1 MNNYKVYCHT
11 LFDGRKYIGITCQKL
26 NNRWRKNGEGYKTTI
41 HFYRAIQKYG
51 WNKFQHI
58 LIADNLT
65 KEQAEQMEID
75 LIKKYKTNIS
85 KFGFNI
91 SNGGNTLSGYKH
103 SIKAKE
109 KISKALK
116 GKTPY
121 NKGVPMSEEQ
131 KIKISKANKGK
142 KLSKK
147 QIETIKQRTSK
158 KVLCIEINKVFDS
171 LSNASQFINGNRHI
185 CDACKGTRE
194 TAGGYHWK
202 YVN

>member
-75 LIKKYKTNIS
+75 LIKKYK
-85 KFGFNI
+85 
-91 SNGGNTLSGYKH
+91 
-103 SIKAKE
+103 
-109 KISKALK
+109 
-116 GKTPY
+116 
-121 NKGVPMSEEQ
+121 
-131 KIKISKANKGK
+131 
-142 KLSKK
+142 
-147 QIETIKQRTSK
+147 QILVNL
-158 KVLCIEINKVFDS
+158 VLIFQMVEI
-171 LSNASQFINGNRHI
+171 H
-185 CDACKGTRE
+185 
-194 TAGGYHWK
+194 
-202 YVN
+202 